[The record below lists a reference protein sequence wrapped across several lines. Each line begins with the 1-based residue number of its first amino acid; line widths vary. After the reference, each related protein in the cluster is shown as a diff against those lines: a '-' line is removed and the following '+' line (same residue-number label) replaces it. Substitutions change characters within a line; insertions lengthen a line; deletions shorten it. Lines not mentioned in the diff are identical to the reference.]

1 MNCVNPLLA
10 VRLYKPLEGV
20 QSIKILPKRV
30 DLSIESAAHQY
41 GRENILL
48 LPCGHC
54 SACLARR
61 AKEWSV
67 RCCLEALDHDQ
78 NSFITLTYENAPLLA
93 SDVKKDM
100 QHFIKGLRNKGYQIR
115 YYGCCE
121 RGDQFGRLHAH
132 MILFGYFPKSV
143 RPWAKSE
150 SGYLQYRSL
159 ELDEIWSKGIVVVAP
174 FHPYNAQ
181 YVAGYV
187 VKKLLTDDDSFHI
200 QSTRPGI
207 GSKYFMKNM
216 EKIYD
221 TDQLVL
227 TFGSHRFSVPRYFDK
242 LADKLG
248 FDLSDIKEKRMEKSQ
263 LYVNQA
269 LRDSGLD
276 QDRMLV
282 QQEQILNRTVKRK
295 ERKF

>member
-10 VRLYKPLEGV
+10 VRLYKPNIGK

-30 DLSIESAAHQY
+30 DLSIDSAAKKY
-41 GRENILL
+41 GRQNLLL
-48 LPCGHC
+48 LPCGRC
-54 SACLARR
+54 PSCLARK

-67 RCCLEALDHDQ
+67 RCCLEALDYEQ
-78 NSFITLTYENAPLLA
+78 NSFVTLTYENAPLEA
-93 SDVKKDM
+93 SEVKKDM
-100 QHFIKGLRNKGYQIR
+100 QHFLKGLRNKGYKVR

-143 RPWAKSE
+143 RSWAKSD
-150 SGYLQYRSL
+150 SGYMQYRSL
-159 ELDEIWSKGIVVVAP
+159 ELDDIWQKGIVVVAP
-174 FHPYNAQ
+174 FHPFNAQ

-187 VKKLLTDDDSFHI
+187 VKKLAVDDDSFHI

-207 GSKYFMKNM
+207 GWRYFMKNVNS
-216 EKIYD
+216 IYD

-227 TFGSHRFSVPRYFDK
+227 NFGSHRFSVPRYFDK
-242 LADKLG
+242 LADICAL
-248 FDLSDIKEKRMEKSQ
+248 DLSDIKEKRMEKSQ

-269 LRDSGLD
+269 LHDSGLD
-276 QDRMLV
+276 QDHMLV
-282 QQEQILNRTVKRK
+282 QQEAILNRTTHRKKRC
-295 ERKF
+295 F